1 MMYVTVCE
9 RVLVGALRPEA
20 IPVCA
25 CDKGGTGGS
34 EGGWGRER
42 DELRMAEGW
51 GSQRQREVE
60 GGKQSEQPAE
70 LRAS

>member
-1 MMYVTVCE
+1 M
-9 RVLVGALRPEA
+9 PA
-20 IPVCA
+20 I
-25 CDKGGTGGS
+25 KGELEEVR
-34 EGGWGRER
+34 EGGGER